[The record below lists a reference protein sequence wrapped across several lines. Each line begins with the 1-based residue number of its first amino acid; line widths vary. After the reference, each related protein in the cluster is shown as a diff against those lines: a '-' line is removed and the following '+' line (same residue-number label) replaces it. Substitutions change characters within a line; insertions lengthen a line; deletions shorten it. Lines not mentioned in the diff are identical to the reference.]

1 MHPLKK
7 LAQDNLRRADPEVLI
22 ELALLL
28 WYSEDPLPAVR
39 DVLDGLDGIELRRAI
54 YTLDRLR
61 RFNVLTRQRYQ
72 ELADLV
78 RLPRWDP
85 LKVVFVLSPP
95 PPRGRSAEWPDFLAQ
110 GWGLGELE
118 RLKASCVLPYQ
129 TRHYAAER
137 RKDQN

>member
-7 LAQDNLRRADPEVLI
+7 LAQDNLRHADPEVLI

-61 RFNVLTRQRYQ
+61 RFNVLTRQRYVS
-72 ELADLV
+72 ERASHLAGGHPVV
-78 RLPRWDP
+78 R
-85 LKVVFVLSPP
+85 
-95 PPRGRSAEWPDFLAQ
+95 
-110 GWGLGELE
+110 
-118 RLKASCVLPYQ
+118 
-129 TRHYAAER
+129 
-137 RKDQN
+137 